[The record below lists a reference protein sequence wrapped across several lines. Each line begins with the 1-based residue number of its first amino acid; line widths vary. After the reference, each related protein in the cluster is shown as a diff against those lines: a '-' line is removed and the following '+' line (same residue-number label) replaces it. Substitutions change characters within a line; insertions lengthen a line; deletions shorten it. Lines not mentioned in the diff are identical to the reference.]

1 MGSKLLRDLKGEQ
14 GPITHYYDGWHMINW
29 LGNKLRRVNFGI
41 LPCPK
46 SMDLVRFRSRIQGGT
61 LECSGIWGHLE
72 LAVGD
77 DRSRF
82 RDNLEMGTVEVALVI
97 RFKRSDQRAFDIFKT
112 YPHQQRRT
120 SFFAKSRNTA
130 HTSSRTSVNPN
141 ISMAPNHCQ
150 RGWRVQEIV
159 DYGKELSRRRAL
171 FIYVLIFNHGYRHI
185 VSNWLCNTAHFTT
198 VHERT
203 LLVSISNGTC
213 DEVLRHVKAKILCA
227 YVSVGNYDAPVDFAS
242 YSFDAIMLFRAY
254 LATAFAESSV
264 KVVMIEADATWFRD
278 PKHLFA
284 SEFSNEA
291 VDIVAPRNGGISRGT
306 IRAMS
311 PMVIKPSNRTARF
324 LKGLTRRLERLFD
337 LSDQAVYNI
346 LCLSRYLG
354 LRCGM
359 FYYEDIADGVCHKYR
374 FRDMMRPYIV
384 NNNYIIGTLAK
395 QERMEIFGLWFLDSD
410 GRCNQTAVELI
421 LKMHNTPIYFDD
433 PARLTSPE

>member
-1 MGSKLLRDLKGEQ
+1 MALRIWFVPKTSLHGNNINTQ
-14 GPITHYYDGWHMINW
+14 YSRWVVGLIRPCQDGH
-29 LGNKLRRVNFGI
+29 
-41 LPCPK
+41 
-46 SMDLVRFRSRIQGGT
+46 
-61 LECSGIWGHLE
+61 
-72 LAVGD
+72 A
-77 DRSRF
+77 
-82 RDNLEMGTVEVALVI
+82 
-97 RFKRSDQRAFDIFKT
+97 
-112 YPHQQRRT
+112 
-120 SFFAKSRNTA
+120 
-130 HTSSRTSVNPN
+130 
-141 ISMAPNHCQ
+141 
-150 RGWRVQEIV
+150 
-159 DYGKELSRRRAL
+159 
-171 FIYVLIFNHGYRHI
+171 
-185 VSNWLCNTAHFTT
+185 T

-359 FYYEDIADGVCHKYR
+359 FYYEDIADGVCSFMFDSHKYR

-395 QERMEIFGLWFLDSD
+395 QERMSRNIESGIQQVGFLLRNVIENDCGWVDSYPKCLSGLALLSYKLSDISHSSPTEHQSGVLSVTRHDSD
-410 GRCNQTAVELI
+410 PAFEIDVYSSFHRSILRTVTKSGR
-421 LKMHNTPIYFDD
+421 IYV
-433 PARLTSPE
+433 

>member
-1 MGSKLLRDLKGEQ
+1 MEDKRIHINNEGLLSLLNQ
-14 GPITHYYDGWHMINW
+14 GM
-29 LGNKLRRVNFGI
+29 
-41 LPCPK
+41 
-46 SMDLVRFRSRIQGGT
+46 
-61 LECSGIWGHLE
+61 
-72 LAVGD
+72 
-77 DRSRF
+77 
-82 RDNLEMGTVEVALVI
+82 
-97 RFKRSDQRAFDIFKT
+97 
-112 YPHQQRRT
+112 
-120 SFFAKSRNTA
+120 
-130 HTSSRTSVNPN
+130 
-141 ISMAPNHCQ
+141 
-150 RGWRVQEIV
+150 EIV

-185 VSNWLCNTAHFTT
+185 VSNWLCNTAHFT
-198 VHERT
+198 
-203 LLVSISNGTC
+203 
-213 DEVLRHVKAKILCA
+213 KILCA

-242 YSFDAIMLFRAY
+242 YPFDAIMLFRAY

-359 FYYEDIADGVCHKYR
+359 FYYEDIADGV
-374 FRDMMRPYIV
+374 
-384 NNNYIIGTLAK
+384 
-395 QERMEIFGLWFLDSD
+395 W
-410 GRCNQTAVELI
+410 
-421 LKMHNTPIYFDD
+421 
-433 PARLTSPE
+433 